1 MNPDGRSKTP
11 RLETKMKKNLHPQ
24 PDHRERLLIP
34 VSEFSFAACPILIN
48 HAHPNLSD
56 AAGSPNPARRLRR
69 NALRQRITR
78 VLRWALGK
86 PAAVPAAG
94 NLSLDEAVS

>member
-56 AAGSPNPARRLRR
+56 AERLAPTHFPGASLGVGKASRSAGRRQPFAGRSRFLK
-69 NALRQRITR
+69 NFQTR
-78 VLRWALGK
+78 HSA
-86 PAAVPAAG
+86 
-94 NLSLDEAVS
+94 S